1 MRCLPIYEC
10 KVNILKMKKKPKIM
24 EISKV
29 EEVEEDI
36 ISMISKWFHDVHCNL
51 GKRIYLKILITIQTH
66 LFIYFIIIT

>member
-36 ISMISKWFHDVHCNL
+36 VSMISRWFHKVHYNS
-51 GKRIYLKILITIQTH
+51 GKRIYLKILMTI
-66 LFIYFIIIT
+66 

>member
-36 ISMISKWFHDVHCNL
+36 ISMISK
-51 GKRIYLKILITIQTH
+51 
-66 LFIYFIIIT
+66 